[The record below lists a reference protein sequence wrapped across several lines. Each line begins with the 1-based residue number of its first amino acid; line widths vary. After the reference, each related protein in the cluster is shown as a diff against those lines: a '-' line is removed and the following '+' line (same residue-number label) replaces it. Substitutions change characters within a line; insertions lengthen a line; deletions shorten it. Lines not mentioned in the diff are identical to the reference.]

1 MLGLSLSDYESYCF
15 DEAVAYFDML
25 HENEMYEKSKD
36 KGSEPE
42 GGSKN
47 GLDMLLNNNFK
58 QGRRK

>member
-1 MLGLSLSDYESYCF
+1 
-15 DEAVAYFDML
+15 ML

-47 GLDMLLNNNFK
+47 GLDMLLNNDFK